1 MVVPVHVWFVIGLV
15 QQVGRPE
22 PQRPPSGEGKVR
34 MSSDPRSIV
43 LDSHSLFLDPPEGP
57 TSAYER
63 WTCDRCD
70 REALVNG
77 IHVFGEAADDFCR
90 NPKKKKES

>member
-43 LDSHSLFLDPPEGP
+43 LDSHSL
-57 TSAYER
+57 SAYER